1 MQNNEWENHRD
12 ELLTKSLI
20 ELKDIS
26 HVVLNVTIFTL
37 LFTQETIR
45 VKEEEIHQLAMDLKS
60 RDCTIKELSDRL
72 IESTDTAESS
82 AVTVCR
88 ADKECKQAL
97 SEVDHLRKQLVQ
109 AVQQVN

>member
-1 MQNNEWENHRD
+1 MQNNERENHRD
-12 ELLTKSLI
+12 ELLMKSPI

-26 HVVLNVTIFTL
+26 HVVLNVTIFT

-82 AVTVCR
+82 AMTVCR

>member
-1 MQNNEWENHRD
+1 MR
-12 ELLTKSLI
+12 SPI

-26 HVVLNVTIFTL
+26 HVVLNVTIFT

-72 IESTDTAESS
+72 IESTDTAEAS
-82 AVTVCR
+82 AMTVCR

>member
-1 MQNNEWENHRD
+1 MQNNEWKNHTY
-12 ELLTKSLI
+12 ELLTKSPI

-26 HVVLNVTIFTL
+26 HVVLNVTNFT